1 MQIELTDQEFG
12 LLYYAL
18 CEYMKSVARPTPVPN
33 NPAFTEGVALCE
45 RFLRLWEEGHQDAF
59 NAFFAEYGEGQAK

>member
-1 MQIELTDQEFG
+1 MQIELSDREFQ

-33 NPAFTEGVALCE
+33 NAAFTEAVALSE
-45 RFLRLWEEGHQDAF
+45 RFLRLWEERHQDAF
-59 NAFFAEYGEGQAK
+59 KAFFAEYGPGAAS